1 MHPRLAEISDVAALS
16 ALEAQVFS
24 GDCLNARRFRHFIR
38 SEHSELWCLDHP
50 QGGIHAYALVLF
62 HRGTSLARLY
72 SLAVAPE
79 ARGQG
84 LGLQL
89 LRWVEERALARH
101 VLFMRLEVRKDN
113 AGALALYERYGYRR
127 LRTLKQYYEDGA
139 DGWRMEKHL
148 RGAIPVPDKI
158 PFYAQTTPFTCGPA
172 ALLMAMRSLDKSVVL
187 NRLHELNLWREA
199 TTIYLTTGHGG
210 TSPQGLALAAY
221 SRGFAV
227 RLWLSD
233 IRVAFL
239 DGVRSSH
246 KRDVIQLVGDDF
258 QARCDSA
265 GIITEVGTKSVDDLR
280 QALAAGYRILL
291 LISTWRLNRNKAP
304 HWVWLVSVDDHYGY
318 INDPDVDADLDQVA
332 TDNLYVPVSLDNLAR
347 MIQYGTAQYGAAV
360 LLSESPQPVQ
370 EAACT

>member
-1 MHPRLAEISDVAALS
+1 MPPRMAGLADVSALS
-16 ALEAQVFS
+16 TLELKAFS

-38 SEHSELWCLDHP
+38 SEHSELWCLDSP
-50 QGGIHAYALVLF
+50 QGGIQAYALVLF

-89 LRWVEERALARH
+89 LRWMEERALARH

-113 AGALALYERYGYRR
+113 QAALALYERHGYRR
-127 LRTLKQYYEDGA
+127 LRSLKQYYEDGG
-139 DGWRMEKHL
+139 DGWRMEKPL
-148 RGAIPVPDKI
+148 RGAIPVPENI

-172 ALLMAMRSLDKSVVL
+172 ALLMAMRSLDKKVAL

-210 TSPQGLALAAY
+210 TSPQGLALAAHR
-221 SRGFAV
+221 RGFAV

-239 DGVRSSH
+239 DGVRSTH
-246 KRDVIQLVGDDF
+246 KREVIQLVGDDF
-258 QARCDSA
+258 QARCDRA
-265 GIITEVGTKSVDDLR
+265 GIITDVGSKSVDDLR

-304 HWVWLVSVDDHYGY
+304 HWVWLVSVDDDYGY
-318 INDPDVDADLDQVA
+318 INDPDVDADLDQVV

-347 MIQYGTAQYGAAV
+347 MIQYGVAQYGAAV
-360 LLSESPQPVQ
+360 LLSGSLPPGQD
-370 EAACT
+370 AACT

>member
-1 MHPRLAEISDVAALS
+1 MHPRMAELADVPALS
-16 ALEAQVFS
+16 VLESQVFS

-38 SEHSELWCLDHP
+38 SEHSELWCLGNG
-50 QGGIHAYALVLF
+50 QGVLLAYALVLF

-72 SLAVAPE
+72 SLAVAPA

-89 LRWVEERALARH
+89 LGWVEERALARH

-113 AGALALYERYGYRR
+113 LNALSLYERNGYRK
-127 LRTLKQYYEDGA
+127 LRSLKHYYEDGG

-148 RGAIPVPDKI
+148 RGAIPIPETI
-158 PFYAQTTPFTCGPA
+158 PFYAQTTPFTCGPS
-172 ALLMAMRSLDKSVVL
+172 ALLMAMRSLDKGIAL

-210 TSPQGLALAAY
+210 TSPQGLALAAHH
-221 SRGFAV
+221 RGFDV

-239 DGVRSSH
+239 DGVRSEH
-246 KRDVIQLVGDDF
+246 KREVIQLVGDDF
-258 QARCDSA
+258 QNRCDVA
-265 GIITEVGTKSVDDLR
+265 GIMTDVGNKSVDDLR

-304 HWVWLVSVDDHYGY
+304 HWVWLVAMDDDYAY

-332 TDNLYVPVSLDNLAR
+332 TDNLYVPVSLENLAR
-347 MIQYGTAQYGAAV
+347 MIQYGSAQYGAAV
-360 LLSESPQPVQ
+360 LLSVKS
-370 EAACT
+370 